1 MLSIYI
7 ACLIFGGV
15 LLLISAFSGG
25 DTHAD
30 MDHSLDVHTDM
41 DHSLD
46 VHTDI
51 DHSLDMHT
59 DVDSSVDAETDLAHD
74 ASVADATESAVT
86 GLHGGDT
93 VPALHTDGGNVPDH
107 AAAVESV
114 KFLSFR
120 NFVFFTTFFGMTG
133 TALDLMAV
141 HAFITGLS
149 AIGMGFFA
157 ANIGYRLMR
166 YLKATESGSALHQEE
181 LRGRLA
187 TVTIDIT
194 ASARG
199 KIKLDSAGQVHQFV
213 AQAAEEASRK
223 EFRAGERVIIS
234 RFLQGIAHVIESDD
248 LI

>member
-30 MDHSLDVHTDM
+30 VDHSLDVHTDM

-46 VHTDI
+46 VHTDM
-51 DHSLDMHT
+51 DHSLDVQADMDH
-59 DVDSSVDAETDLAHD
+59 SLDAGADLADDASIASGAVTEIHD
-74 ASVADATESAVT
+74 AGGAVPSVQEA
-86 GLHGGDT
+86 GG
-93 VPALHTDGGNVPDH
+93 HVPDH

-141 HAFITGLS
+141 HFLVTALC

-166 YLKATESGSALHQEE
+166 YLKATESGSALHQED

-187 TVTIDIT
+187 TVTIDIS

-199 KIKLDSAGQVHQFV
+199 KIKLESAGQVHQFV
-213 AQAAEEASRK
+213 AQAAEEATRK
-223 EFRAGERVIIS
+223 EFHAGERVIVF
-234 RFLQGIAHVIESDD
+234 RFQQGVAHVIESDD